1 MYAMRK
7 FILYFLL
14 ILLILSVGTFSY
26 GIYNGKKIQSFAK
39 KASDI
44 RAGHNF
50 KSQIQEIE
58 NSFRDSGKK
67 DVAAIREDTAR
78 LGEKLEEIVREA
90 ETAKKE
96 SEELSAPG
104 VARETQNMMAE
115 YFSKA
120 GRQAADLKGIVSFM
134 GEIVEVASVFGEISE
149 SANLEEMTN
158 MIGKAKEKSAEMKT
172 GNLPQDIE
180 VNGKNL
186 KYSMDAFLVKM
197 EEMAS
202 LKSQDSAQLDA
213 AYADFSKNEEEF
225 FTVSKKHIDDMENLG
240 IIEKKIDSE
249 IMRLGEI
256 RFSLK

>member
-1 MYAMRK
+1 MRK
-7 FILYFLL
+7 FLLYFLL

-39 KASDI
+39 KASEM
-44 RAGHNF
+44 RAAHNF
-50 KSQIQEIE
+50 ESQIQEIE

-67 DVAAIREDTAR
+67 DVTAIREDTIR
-78 LGEKLEEIVREA
+78 LGEKLDEIVQKAEA
-90 ETAKKE
+90 AKRE
-96 SEELSAPG
+96 SEELSAPS
-104 VARETQNMMAE
+104 VAKETQNMMAE

-120 GRQAADLKGIVSFM
+120 SRQATDLKGIVSFM

-158 MIGKAKEKSAEMKT
+158 VIGKAKEKSAEMKT

-180 VNGKNL
+180 ASGKNL
-186 KYSMDAFLVKM
+186 KYSMDAFLLKM

-225 FTVSKKHIDDMENLG
+225 FAASKKHIDGMEDLS
-240 IIEKKIDSE
+240 IIEKKINAE
-249 IMRLGEI
+249 IERLGKI